1 MSNKGYYGVSF
12 PFRVGVK
19 GGIAMSGTDFNS
31 AKHIE
36 ESIQQILATSFGE
49 RAMEYHFGTS
59 VSSSMFEPTDSTL
72 INLIKY
78 EVVQAL
84 KTLEPRITVDENE
97 VEIFNNVDSQGLNRV
112 YAEIPYT
119 VNDFTNST
127 HIAIIDLGGDN

>member
-1 MSNKGYYGVSF
+1 
-12 PFRVGVK
+12 
-19 GGIAMSGTDFNS
+19 
-31 AKHIE
+31 
-36 ESIQQILATSFGE
+36 
-49 RAMEYHFGTS
+49 MEYHFGTS

-97 VEIFNNVDSQGLNRV
+97 VEIFNNVDSEGLNRV